1 MRVYVLH
8 LEGPAALARAFD
20 HVLESDAASCMIEPE
35 LERIRFLAPI
45 ELADALVERI
55 YQEGGLLWC
64 SRHDVAMPKTEDV
77 DVEAPSRSEPALPA

>member
-35 LERIRFLAPI
+35 LERIRFLAPLEI
-45 ELADALVERI
+45 ADALVERI

-64 SRHDVAMPKTEDV
+64 SRHDVAMAQAEDV
-77 DVEAPSRSEPALPA
+77 DVDAPNVEPAFPA

>member
-8 LEGPAALARAFD
+8 LEGPTALARAFD

-35 LERIRFLAPI
+35 LERIRFLAPADV
-45 ELADALVERI
+45 ADALVERI

-64 SRHDVAMPKTEDV
+64 SRHDV
-77 DVEAPSRSEPALPA
+77 EAPQAEDLELGESVEPAHPA